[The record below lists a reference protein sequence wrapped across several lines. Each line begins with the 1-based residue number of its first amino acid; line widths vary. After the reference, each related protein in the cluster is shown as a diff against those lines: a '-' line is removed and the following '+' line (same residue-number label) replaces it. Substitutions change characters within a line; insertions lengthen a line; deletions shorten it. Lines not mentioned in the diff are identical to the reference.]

1 LSETAEQ
8 RPRRRGI
15 LEPTLFAIV
24 GLAVLC
30 GLGIWQLERKTWKE
44 NLIETVTQRFAAP
57 PVGLPPRE
65 RWSQLDADSDEYRH
79 VSFPAEFINDEA
91 LVYTA
96 GSAFRPDVTGPGYW
110 LFSPA
115 RFLGGSVV
123 LVNRGFI
130 PLDRKDPQSRPG
142 RPPTGVV
149 DITGVMRWPEQ
160 RGLFTPADE
169 PQHGIWY
176 LRDPKLLAEA
186 KHWGTVAPFFVDME
200 APQPAGSLPRV
211 GPLAVKLPNNHL
223 QYAITWFGLA
233 ATLLGVY
240 VAWLIARRRSASL

>member
-1 LSETAEQ
+1 MSERVEQ

-15 LEPTLFAIV
+15 LEPTLFAII

-30 GLGIWQLERKTWKE
+30 GLGLWQLERKAWKE
-44 NLIETVTQRFAAP
+44 NLVETVTQRLSAP
-57 PVGLPPRE
+57 PVAVPPRE
-65 RWSQLDADSDEYRH
+65 GWSRLSAERDEYRR
-79 VSFPAEFINDEA
+79 VSFPAELINDEA

-96 GSAFRPDVTGPGYW
+96 GSAFRPDVIGPGYW
-110 LFSPA
+110 VFSPA
-115 RFLGGSVV
+115 RLLGGSVV
-123 LVNRGFI
+123 VVNRGFV

-142 RPPTGVV
+142 GLPTGVV
-149 DITGVMRWPEQ
+149 EVTGMMRWPEQ

-176 LRDPKLLAEA
+176 LRDPKLLADA
-186 KHWGTVAPFFVDME
+186 KRWGAVAPFFIDME
-200 APQPAGSLPRV
+200 APRSPGGLPQV
-211 GPLAVKLPNNHL
+211 GPLTVKLPNNHL

-240 VAWLIARRRSASL
+240 VAWLIARWRSASL